1 METLLKKTGHSFK
14 IHNTWGL
21 IQTFEEGGREI
32 FNNKILVGLKQVIK
46 DGTDLG
52 RISKSYIESEDGV
65 SWFNYKTKDNT
76 IKVSVVLNCNI
87 NRGTWFKIREIK
99 VV

>member
-1 METLLKKTGHSFK
+1 METLLKKTGNSFK

-46 DGTDLG
+46 EGTDLG